1 MYYSLHQ
8 RLTKFLSTYLEFDA
22 EQLELGLWNGDLHI
36 KDGVNLLPSAFAP
49 FLGPLNMQ
57 MLSGSVKKLE
67 AQIPWNTLVDGS
79 KLSVHLSDVNII
91 LGFMSS
97 EFAPDFGAS
106 PNYPE
111 QGERHKPLF
120 SSRDRELKRE
130 RIEDAEQR
138 LYKGAENLTL
148 QEFIERTK
156 NSSSQPK
163 RGFIHQMLYRLASS
177 LAWRLASS
185 FHAKIERLRVTIV
198 QDGISL
204 GISLDMLN
212 IANGILDGQGFK
224 HKEESSQSRNGEE
237 KLQKEYWEEVFGTQ
251 VSHIFFAKN
260 SQSISKRLEVLRFGV
275 FIIDLRTQWPDS
287 NSAHGYPISKCLPQL
302 VNLYPTESDYLILPS
317 SVNLLLNLGLIERPS
332 SPPMSKKDEEAGT
345 IPPLLATIALEA
357 SLKDITLGVSSY
369 QHRCFRDFIS
379 LSRQCMNGRP
389 SCTVLADQKHPFH
402 LMFDA
407 DGEQCYKP
415 RRSIEQWWQ
424 YAFRRVLSE
433 LRNSRGS
440 DYLRQANKKARETYI
455 SAFTGLLGNSGEHF
469 KDGKFSLV
477 DLSHT
482 SLLSPFLSTAYVIYC
497 FYTALTSL
505 EDTLSVEQ
513 IILYRAIARYRV
525 HGSSRKSNFQS
536 SARTESLLNKKA
548 KNHDFARQETTLRPL
563 DLFNFPTEDLEI
575 QLASYPPKK
584 LIHFEQGM
592 LFQFHCHLTIQK
604 IQLVLRDNTICV
616 DRAVLRAALEGI
628 HLNIEGDVGQIKTLH
643 FCIARVVALGG
654 DSMILDTE
662 PVDNLDLFLTID
674 AKFLSSFNNH
684 DTMAT
689 SVLFCK
695 AFNTVELEGKMGKV
709 TITVEK
715 KKVKGILNILGDLG
729 EAFRPA
735 SVLQHSYIQ
744 DRLLKIAFAVINCKN
759 FTKTSSE
766 LQNAF
771 VWNLRLS
778 FHGLDLAIPVSEN
791 YLSES
796 DADNHSCAN
805 GRFHSCQDAA
815 SFHFT
820 FERAELSSGSF
831 LQLDDVMQ
839 RWAIDASYSTS
850 RGINSPRFTQQ
861 AKKLGSIVSKFPK
874 DLYRHFVS
882 H

>member
-36 KDGVNLLPSAFAP
+36 KDGVNLHPSAFAP

-57 MLSGSVKKLE
+57 MLSGSIKNLE

-79 KLSVHLSDVNII
+79 KLSVHLSDVNIV
-91 LGFMSS
+91 LGFMPS
-97 EFAPDFGAS
+97 EFAQDFGAS
-106 PNYPE
+106 PKYPE
-111 QGERHKPLF
+111 QDEHHKPLL

-130 RIEDAEQR
+130 LIEDAEQR
-138 LYKGAENLTL
+138 LYKGADNLTL

-156 NSSSQPK
+156 NIKSQPK
-163 RGFIHQMLYRLASS
+163 RGFINQMLYRLASS

-185 FHAKIERLRVTIV
+185 FHAKIERLRLTIV

-212 IANGILDGQGFK
+212 IANGIFDGQGFK
-224 HKEESSQSRNGEE
+224 HKEESSQARHGEE
-237 KLQKEYWEEVFGTQ
+237 KLQNQYWEEVFGTQ
-251 VSHIFFAKN
+251 ASNILFASDSH
-260 SQSISKRLEVLRFGV
+260 SISKRLEILRFGV

-287 NSAHGYPISKCLPQL
+287 SSAHDYPISKCRTQL
-302 VNLYPTESDYLILPS
+302 ADLYLTESDYLILPS
-317 SVNLLLNLGLIERPS
+317 SVNLLLNLGLIETPP
-332 SPPMSKKDEEAGT
+332 SPPMSKKDEEAGRN
-345 IPPLLATIALEA
+345 PPLLATIAFVA
-357 SLKDITLGVSSY
+357 SFKDITFGVSSY

-379 LSRQCMNGRP
+379 LSRQYMNGRP
-389 SCTVLADQKHPFH
+389 SCTVLTDQKHPFH

-415 RRSIEQWWQ
+415 RRSIQQWWQ

-440 DYLRQANKKARETYI
+440 DYLWRVNKKARETYI
-455 SAFTGLLGNSGEHF
+455 SAFTGLLCNSGEHF

-477 DLSHT
+477 DSSHI
-482 SLLSPFLSTAYVIYC
+482 SLLSPFLSTPYVICC
-497 FYTALTSL
+497 FYTVLTLL
-505 EDTLSVEQ
+505 EDALSVEQ

-525 HGSSRKSNFQS
+525 HGSSSKTNFQS

-548 KNHDFARQETTLRPL
+548 NSHDFARLETTLRPF
-563 DLFNFPTEDLEI
+563 DLFNIPTEDLEI
-575 QLASYPPKK
+575 QLASYPPKR
-584 LIHFEQGM
+584 LISFEQGM
-592 LFQFHCHLTIQK
+592 QFQFHCHLTVQK
-604 IQLVLRDNTICV
+604 IQLVLRDSTICV
-616 DRAVLRAALEGI
+616 DRAVLRAALEGMR
-628 HLNIEGDVGQIKTLH
+628 LNIEGDVGQIKTLH
-643 FCIARVVALGG
+643 FCIARVVALRG
-654 DSMILDTE
+654 DSMILATE
-662 PVDNLDLFLTID
+662 PVNNIDLFLTID
-674 AKFLSSFNNH
+674 AKFLGSFNNR
-684 DTMAT
+684 DIMAT

-695 AFNTVELEGKMGKV
+695 AFNTIELEGKMGKV
-709 TITVEK
+709 IMTVEK
-715 KKVKGILNILGDLG
+715 KKIKGILNILGDLR

-735 SVLQHSYIQ
+735 SVLQHSYTQ

-759 FTKTSSE
+759 FTKNSNE

-771 VWNLRLS
+771 VWNMRLS
-778 FHGLDLAIPVSEN
+778 FDGFDLAISVSEN
-791 YLSES
+791 H
-796 DADNHSCAN
+796 DADNHAFAN
-805 GRFHSCQDAA
+805 GLFHNCQDAA

-831 LQLDDVMQ
+831 LQLDDVLQ
-839 RWAIDASYSTS
+839 CWAIDASYSTS

-861 AKKLGSIVSKFPK
+861 AKKLGSIVSKFPI